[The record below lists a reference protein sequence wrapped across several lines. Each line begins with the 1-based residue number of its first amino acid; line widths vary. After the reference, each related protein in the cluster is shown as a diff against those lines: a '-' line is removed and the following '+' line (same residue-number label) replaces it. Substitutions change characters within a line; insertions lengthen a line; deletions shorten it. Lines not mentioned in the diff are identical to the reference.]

1 MGGSTSGE
9 KEKKKKG
16 SFMGAGTRGEKEIK
30 LKGGLLCWKKKER
43 QIWVCMWA
51 ERDKTIKKIK
61 G

>member
-1 MGGSTSGE
+1 MLSKLRRKRKEKERQIMGGSTSGE

-43 QIWVCMWA
+43 QI
-51 ERDKTIKKIK
+51 
-61 G
+61 